1 MLYISRYNNEN
12 SYCITDTDDGEET
25 TVSRAYLEKIVNRY
39 DLHIEG
45 VTVQELNPPK
55 GRNRYFV
62 SDVQVVQLDEF
73 MTRQQSKLK
82 VLNGVDLTINGDDIV
97 AMKWETDRVTPGTQV
112 RLSTF
117 GKVCGKCLLRD
128 CPTYSTWLLPIV
140 TVVLDDSIKIDKR
153 TFQGFHAHGVA
164 IDVSEVSSE
173 KTLMCVYGCVSNVAD
188 IVGHLDQFII
198 DRPERLDFQRGV
210 LVLNRGLYGV
220 TNVNECLDNPD
231 EVSKKITHKYLPEFE
246 QLSVATYYSQSNK
259 EWATVAERVIIWLH
273 FPQSAE
279 VLDSDNPVSYLRAEF
294 MDIFEA
300 MIEVSTC
307 DKMALKRFSNYIK
320 FFGVTP
326 EIEKVFVRFCQ
337 RAGKWLLEYGK
348 SRKWIKG

>member
-12 SYCITDTDDGEET
+12 SYCITDTDDGVET
-25 TVSRAYLEKIVNRY
+25 TVSRAYLERIVNRY

-45 VTVQELNPPK
+45 VTLKELGVPK
-55 GRNRYFV
+55 GKNRYFV

-82 VLNGVDLTINGDDIV
+82 VLNGVDLTINNDDIV
-97 AMKWETDRVTPGTQV
+97 ALKWTVHRVKPGTQV

-117 GKVCGKCLLRD
+117 GKSCGKCLLRD
-128 CPTYSTWLLPIV
+128 CPTYSSWLLPIV
-140 TVVLDDSIKIDKR
+140 TLVLDDSIKIDKR

-164 IDVSEVSSE
+164 IDVQEISSE
-173 KTLMCVYGCVSNVAD
+173 KTLSCIYGCVANVAD
-188 IVGHLDQFII
+188 IVGRLDQFII
-198 DRPERLDFQRGV
+198 DKPERLDFQRGV

-231 EVSKKITHKYLPEFE
+231 EVAKKLTDKYLPEFK
-246 QLSVATYYSQSNK
+246 QLSIATYYPQGGR

-273 FPQSAE
+273 FPQTVE
-279 VLDSDNPVSYLRAEF
+279 VLESNNPVSYLRAEF
-294 MDIFEA
+294 MDIFDA

-320 FFGVTP
+320 FFGLTKEV
-326 EIEKVFVRFCQ
+326 EEVFMRFCQ

-348 SRKWIKG
+348 TRKWI